1 MVQVLTAPS
10 YTSRNSFEDAS
21 DCRSFER
28 RALITGCE
36 RTWTLSLLGILTTE
50 MGVVKDVA
58 RGKRGARIGRAQYL
72 NAGALQLSRS
82 RHESAPDR
90 RV

>member
-36 RTWTLSLLGILTTE
+36 RTWTLSLLGILTIE
-50 MGVVKDVA
+50 MGVVKTC
-58 RGKRGARIGRAQYL
+58 RGEREGLVKVVPSL
-72 NAGALQLSRS
+72 
-82 RHESAPDR
+82 
-90 RV
+90 